1 MTAMTITMT
10 RAEVAEALF
19 ASDLQPSQAPCE
31 EAIRAAVDSTVT
43 RHGTGGCAALVACEF
58 GDHPDLAVRR
68 MTWVLALLE
77 TATP

>member
-19 ASDLQPSQAPCE
+19 ASDLQPSQAPSS
-31 EAIRAAVDSTVT
+31 EAIRAAVDSTLA
-43 RHGTGGCAALVACEF
+43 RYGTDGCTALVASEF

-68 MTWVLALLE
+68 MTWVRRIMD
-77 TATP
+77 TTTP

>member
-1 MTAMTITMT
+1 MTTMTITMT

-19 ASDLQPSQAPCE
+19 VSDLQPSQSPSA
-31 EAIRAAVDSTVT
+31 EAVQAAVDSTVA
-43 RHGTGGCAALVACEF
+43 RYGTGGCAARVASEF

-68 MTWVLALLE
+68 MTWVRRTLE